1 MHRAHSHASHGVPQ
15 VRPPHR
21 GPLLALLLVTLLS
34 PACATTTAV
43 SGRDRAVLDRLVALI
58 LERLAV
64 APDVARTK
72 WNSGAP
78 IEDLTRE
85 RQIVSSVGAGASDY
99 QLPREVAERV
109 FQAQIEASKIIQTAM
124 HEEFR
129 AAHQP
134 PFATVVDLGREIR
147 PVLDRLTPEI
157 MRALADALPT
167 LQRPGG
173 RKALEVRS
181 RQLVVEVPGGKAA
194 VRAAMAPLLDASR

>member
-1 MHRAHSHASHGVPQ
+1 M
-15 VRPPHR
+15 
-21 GPLLALLLVTLLS
+21 
-34 PACATTTAV
+34 
-43 SGRDRAVLDRLVALI
+43 
-58 LERLAV
+58 

-72 WNSGAP
+72 WNTGAP

-85 RQIVSSVGAGASDY
+85 RQIISAVGAGAGTY
-99 QLPREVAERV
+99 HVPRETAERV
-109 FQAQIEASKIIQTAM
+109 FQAQIEASKIIQAAM

-134 PFATVVDLGREIR
+134 PFPTIVDLDREIR

-173 RKALEVRS
+173 RRALDVRS
-181 RQLVVEVPGGKAA
+181 RRLVVEAPGGKAA
-194 VRAAMAPLLDASR
+194 VQAAMAPLLDANR